1 LPIEYGA
8 LENKSL
14 NKKLGKAA
22 FRRQAEEILGI
33 LRSEYDPFK
42 NDTPEEQKRRKHR
55 ALSDPFFFLRT
66 YLPHYCPNKFA
77 PFHYELVAA
86 LERRPTLGDSAVVL
100 PVARVAPRDF
110 AKTTITS
117 FGYVLHQICFKL
129 RHFIVLTSDTQD
141 LASDLTGYIY
151 LELCFNER
159 IKHDFGKL
167 VRDNWAVE
175 AFTTLND
182 VRILSRGKGQRFR
195 GIKHKQHR
203 PDLIILDDLENDA
216 SARNPKRCDDLLR
229 WIKGTVYNAIDPRG
243 NLFIVGTLLSQKS
256 ALASIALSKD
266 EPFCHWDRKVYRA
279 ITDENESL
287 WPDKFPMEMLE
298 EQRLMMG
305 TVAFNREKMNFPE
318 QEGGYFRDEWFQYY
332 TVDDL
337 IDVDGKPKELL
348 VCCWFDPS
356 LETGS
361 QHDFKAY
368 VTVGYSQAEN
378 IFYCLDAY
386 IKQVSLEIAVQLS
399 LSLHLIYKF
408 LVLGVESNLFQRLLI
423 KEFDA
428 VAKKAGVPLPVQGIV
443 NHLNKE
449 VRVAGLS
456 PLVERGQIK
465 FRKGHSDQ
473 DLLVEQLSFFPNKSF
488 HDDGPDALEGAVR
501 LATSFALPIIDVVVL
516 PDRRS
521 YRPGAYKE
529 YTSFDGVAQGVIH

>member
-1 LPIEYGA
+1 MPDEFGA

-33 LRSEYDPFK
+33 LRSEYDPFR
-42 NDTPEEQKRRKHR
+42 NDTPEEQKRRKQR
-55 ALSDPFFFLRT
+55 AMSDPFFFMRT
-66 YLPHYCPNKFA
+66 YLPHYCNHKFA

-117 FGYVLHQICFKL
+117 FGYVLQQICFKL
-129 RHFIVLTSDTQD
+129 RRFIILISDTQD

-182 VRILSRGKGQRFR
+182 VRVLSRGKGQRIR
-195 GIKHKQHR
+195 GLKHKQHR
-203 PDLIILDDLENDA
+203 PDLVILDDLENDQ
-216 SARNPKRCDDLLR
+216 SARNPKRCEDLLR

-256 ALASIALSKD
+256 ALAIISQAKD
-266 EPFCHWDRKVYRA
+266 EPYCNWDRKVYRA
-279 ITDENESL
+279 ITEDGQSL
-287 WPDKFPMEMLE
+287 WPDKFSLELLE
-298 EQRLMMG
+298 EQKVMMG

-318 QEGGYFRDEWFQYY
+318 DEDGYFKPEWFQYY

-337 IDVDGKPKELL
+337 IDAEGQPKTLL
-348 VCCWFDPS
+348 TVSWFDPS
-356 LETGS
+356 IETGS

-368 VTVGYSQAEN
+368 VTVGYCQAEN
-378 IFYCLDAY
+378 IFYVLDAY
-386 IKQVSLEIAVQLS
+386 IKQVSIEIAVQAS
-399 LSLHLIYKF
+399 LAIHRIYN
-408 LVLGVESNLFQRLLI
+408 LLMLGVEANLFQRLLI

-428 VAKKAGVPLPVQGIV
+428 AAKNAGMPLPVRGIV

-465 FRKGHSDQ
+465 FRAGHSDQ
-473 DLLVEQLSFFPNKSF
+473 DLLIEQLTYFPNRAF

-501 LATSFALPIIDVVVL
+501 LATSYALPLADVMVT
-516 PDRRS
+516 PTRKT
-521 YRPGAYKE
+521 YRPGGYKQYASYE
-529 YTSFDGVAQGVIH
+529 GVVH